1 MKVLMVPLDDRPC
14 NYKYPQMIAN
24 SNQQI
29 EYQMLPFN
37 FVGYKKER
45 ANTDE
50 ISNWLRRESGN
61 VNALV
66 CSLDM
71 LLYGGL
77 IPSRLHNDSIE
88 TICERLGVL
97 KELKEANPSL
107 KIYAQCSIM
116 RTPKYNSSDEEPDYY
131 EQYGEAIF
139 WKRYLED
146 KQSRDGLD
154 ATELEKLKSIVLPT
168 EIETDYRERRET
180 NMAVIMKI
188 IDYVVGDVIDFISIG
203 QDDSAEY
210 GYTAIDQQQV
220 KEQIKGLN
228 LDQRIYIYPGADEVI
243 MSLLARAYLEY
254 IDRDYTVNV
263 TYSSTLGPSLTPM
276 YEDRPFFESLKSHVD
291 VTGGLVVGEQADYSL
306 FVNTPGKVMQESW
319 DQLEKIDQT
328 YNSHRNLKHFCKL
341 IKRDIELGRKV
352 IIADVAFANGSDI
365 ELVKYLIAENL
376 LDKCYGY
383 AGWNTHCNT
392 LGTVISQ
399 AVIAPEVTG
408 VVRYNNLYHVLEDCI
423 YQSIVRMNVTN
434 SKLDSLGLN
443 YFDLKQN
450 QNEVAAIE
458 VEMFKKEMTSL
469 KVSGVKN
476 LKIKHPWNRM
486 FECDLEFEVDENE
499 R

>member
-1 MKVLMVPLDDRPC
+1 MKVLMIPLDDRPC

-24 SNQQI
+24 TNEQI

-37 FVGYKKER
+37 FVGYKKEK
-45 ANTDE
+45 ANTDK
-50 ISNWLRRESGN
+50 ISNWLRSQIN
-61 VNALV
+61 QVDALV

-77 IPSRLHNDSIE
+77 IPSRLHNDSVE
-88 TICERLGVL
+88 TICQRLEILKVL
-97 KELKEANPSL
+97 KTENPSL

-116 RTPKYNSSDEEPDYY
+116 RTPKYSSSDEEPDYY
-131 EQYGEAIF
+131 EQYGEEIF

-146 KQSRDGLD
+146 KQERNGLD
-154 ATELEKLKSIVLPT
+154 IKEQQKLESIVLPF
-168 EIETDYRERRET
+168 EIEKDYRQRRET

-188 IDYVVGDVIDFISIG
+188 IDYVADDIIDFISIG

-210 GYTAIDQQQV
+210 GYTAIDQLQV
-220 KEQIKGLN
+220 KRRINALN

-243 MSLLARAYLEY
+243 MSLLARAYLEFVE
-254 IDRDYTVNV
+254 RDYTVSV

-291 VTGGLVVGEQADYSL
+291 VTGGLVVSGQAEYSL
-306 FVNTPGKVMQESW
+306 FVNTPGKAMQESW
-319 DQLEKIDQT
+319 DQLEKLDQT
-328 YNSHRNLKHFCKL
+328 YNSHRNLKHFVKL

-399 AVIAPEVTG
+399 GVIAPKVTG
-408 VVRYNNLYHVLEDCI
+408 VVKYNNLYHVLEDCI
-423 YQSIVRMNVTN
+423 Y
-434 SKLDSLGLN
+434 
-443 YFDLKQN
+443 
-450 QNEVAAIE
+450 
-458 VEMFKKEMTSL
+458 
-469 KVSGVKN
+469 
-476 LKIKHPWNRM
+476 
-486 FECDLEFEVDENE
+486 
-499 R
+499 